1 VSTKVPR
8 PASLCPD
15 PLRYTRLPDALISE
29 LTPREHQLVHALLSY
44 RWTDDAAIY
53 PSVPTLAKRL
63 RCTDRTIQRT
73 LRSLERQGYLV
84 TVARFRDEGDHG
96 QTSNTYAPGPMLL
109 PLLPPAGD
117 RDVAGPGDTHGGQTR
132 TPEKYNKRSGGTGH
146 KRSVAASDYARAPE
160 GGGSY
165 MLRDGRMV
173 LVPHD

>member
-84 TVARFRDEGDHG
+84 TVARFRAEGDHG

-173 LVPHD
+173 LVPA